1 MHKNNDK
8 EEEMNVKHTF
18 KIFSV
23 LAILLITVFAVQTAL
38 AASLV
43 VGGKG
48 FTEQL
53 LLAEITGQYLT
64 AKGYTVELKTGMGTS
79 LVREALENKQVDLY
93 WEYTGT
99 AFLNF
104 HKNKFANQPADE
116 IYEAVKAKDAE
127 MGIVWLNPS
136 AANNTYALA
145 VRQDDA
151 ESKGLSSME
160 DLAAKLNA
168 GEELTFG
175 CNIEFYK
182 RDDGLKPLQK
192 AYGFEFPRSDVKR
205 METGLVY
212 KALKDGDVDVG
223 LVFATDGR
231 IPAFNF
237 VVLKDTKNYF
247 PAYAITP
254 TVRKEALDENPD
266 LAEHLNKLSALFDDA
281 TMSSLNAQVD
291 VDKKSVNEVA
301 NDFLKAKGLL

>member
-1 MHKNNDK
+1 MKA
-8 EEEMNVKHTF
+8 
-18 KIFSV
+18 V
-23 LAILLITVFAVQTAL
+23 LNRIGILTMLLITLVSLQTAS

-43 VGGKG
+43 IGGKG

-53 LLAEITGQYLT
+53 LLAEITGQYLS
-64 AKGYTVELKTGMGTS
+64 AKGYTVALKTGMGTS
-79 LVREALENKQVDLY
+79 LVREALENKQVDMY

-104 HKNKFANQPADE
+104 HKNKFANQPGDQ
-116 IYEAVKAKDAE
+116 IYEAVKAKDA
-127 MGIVWLNPS
+127 GINIVWLNAS

-145 VRQDDA
+145 VRQADA
-151 ESKGLSSME
+151 EAKGIHTLE
-160 DLAAKLNA
+160 DLAAKLNS
-168 GEELTFG
+168 GEKLTLG

-192 AYGFEFPRSDVKR
+192 AYGFEFSRSDVKR

-231 IPAFNF
+231 IPAFKF
-237 VVLKDTKNYF
+237 TVLKDTKNYF

-254 TVRKEALDENPD
+254 TVRKETLDANPE
-266 LAEHLNKLSALFDDA
+266 LAGHLNTLSGLFDDA
-281 TMSSLNAQVD
+281 TMSALNAEVD
-291 VDKKSVNEVA
+291 VDKKSVAEVA
-301 NDFLKAKGLL
+301 NGFLKAKGLL

>member
-1 MHKNNDK
+1 MK
-8 EEEMNVKHTF
+8 EEMNVKNALK
-18 KIFSV
+18 KIGFLVIMFIAAFSV
-23 LAILLITVFAVQTAL
+23 QTVS
-38 AASLV
+38 AASIV

-64 AKGYTVELKTGMGTS
+64 SKGYDVELRTGMGTS
-79 LVREALENKQVDLY
+79 LVRSALENKQVDLY

-104 HKNKFANQPADE
+104 HKNKFANQPGEE
-116 IYEAVKAKDAE
+116 IYTAVKTKDAGI
-127 MGIVWLNPS
+127 GIVWLNAS

-145 VRQDDA
+145 VRQADA
-151 ESKGLSSME
+151 KAKGLKTLE

-168 GEELTFG
+168 GEKLTLG

-192 AYGFEFPRSDVKR
+192 AYGFKFPRSDIKR
-205 METGLVY
+205 METGLIY

-254 TVRKEALDENPD
+254 TIRKETLAEHPD
-266 LAEHLNKLSALFDDA
+266 LAEHLNKLSGLINDA
-281 TMSSLNAQVD
+281 TMSALNAKVD

-301 NDFLKAKGLL
+301 KSFLIAQGLK

>member
-1 MHKNNDK
+1 LKN
-8 EEEMNVKHTF
+8 
-18 KIFSV
+18 V
-23 LAILLITVFAVQTAL
+23 LKKSGVVAMLLIAVFTVQTAS

-53 LLAEITGQYLT
+53 LLAEITAQYLKS
-64 AKGYTVELKTGMGTS
+64 KGFDVELKTGMGTS

-104 HKNKFANQPADE
+104 HKNKFANQPGSE
-116 IYEAVKAKDAE
+116 IYMAVKDKDAKI
-127 MGIVWLNPS
+127 GIVWLNAS

-145 VRQDDA
+145 VRQADA
-151 ESKGLSSME
+151 KSKGMKTLE
-160 DLAAKLNA
+160 DLADKLNSD
-168 GEELTFG
+168 EKLTLG

-192 AYGFEFPRSDVKR
+192 AYGFKFPRKDIKR

-237 VVLKDTKNYF
+237 VVLKDTNNYF

-254 TVRKEALDENPD
+254 TVRKETLNAHPE
-266 LAEHLNKLSALFDDA
+266 LAKHLNKLSSLIDDA
-281 TMSSLNAQVD
+281 TMSRLNAEVD
-291 VDKKSVNEVA
+291 VDKKSVTEVA
-301 NDFLKAKGLL
+301 RGFLKSKGLI

>member
-1 MHKNNDK
+1 MT
-8 EEEMNVKHTF
+8 VKKRFRNFGLTLLLTLLV
-18 KIFSV
+18 FSV
-23 LAILLITVFAVQTAL
+23 QTTL

-43 VGGKG
+43 IGGKG

-64 AKGYTVELKTGMGTS
+64 AKGYTVALKTGMGTS
-79 LVREALENKQVDLY
+79 LVRQALENKQVDLY

-104 HKNKFANQPADE
+104 HKNKFANQPAAE
-116 IYEAVKAKDAE
+116 IYKAVKAKDE
-127 MGIVWLNPS
+127 KTGIVWLNAS

-145 VRQDDA
+145 VRQADA
-151 ESKGLSSME
+151 EAKGLKTLA
-160 DLAAKLNA
+160 DLAAKLNS
-168 GEELTFG
+168 GEKLTLG

-192 AYGFEFPRSDVKR
+192 TYGFEFSRAAVKR
-205 METGLVY
+205 METGLIY
-212 KALKDGDVDVG
+212 KALKDGNVDVG

-237 VVLKDTKNYF
+237 AVLKDTKNYF

-254 TVRKEALDENPD
+254 TVRQEALAANPD
-266 LAEHLNKLSALFDDA
+266 LAEQLNTLSGLFDDA
-281 TMSSLNAQVD
+281 TMSALNAEVD
-291 VDKKSVNEVA
+291 VEKRSVTEVA
-301 NDFLKAKGLL
+301 KSYLTAKGLI

>member
-1 MHKNNDK
+1 MKK
-8 EEEMNVKHTF
+8 GLKTISF
-18 KIFSV
+18 I
-23 LAILLITVFAVQTAL
+23 AILLATAFTVQTAW
-38 AASLV
+38 AASVV

-53 LLAEITGQYLT
+53 LLAEITGQYLKS
-64 AKGYTVELKTGMGTS
+64 KGYKVELKTGMGTS

-99 AFLNF
+99 AFLTF
-104 HKNKFANQPADE
+104 HKNKFANQPANE
-116 IYEAVKAKDAE
+116 IYTAVKAKDAE
-127 MGIVWLNPS
+127 KGIVWLNAS

-145 VRQDDA
+145 VRKADA
-151 ESKGLSSME
+151 ESKGMKTLE
-160 DLAAKLNA
+160 DLAAKLN
-168 GEELTFG
+168 GGDKLTLG

-192 AYGFEFPRSDVKR
+192 KYGFKFPRADVKR
-205 METGLVY
+205 METGLIY

-231 IPAFNF
+231 IPAFDF

-254 TVRKEALDENPD
+254 TVQKETLDANPD
-266 LAEHLNKLSALFDDA
+266 LAEHLNKLSGLLDDA
-281 TMSSLNAQVD
+281 TMSALNAEVD
-291 VDKKSVNEVA
+291 VDKKSVTEVA
-301 NDFLKAKGLL
+301 EGFLKAKGLI

>member
-1 MHKNNDK
+1 MKN
-8 EEEMNVKHTF
+8 EMKF
-18 KIFSV
+18 FG
-23 LAILLITVFAVQTAL
+23 LAVMLMTLAFFVQTAS
-38 AASLV
+38 AASIV

-64 AKGYTVELKTGMGTS
+64 SKGYTVEMKTGMGTS

-99 AFLNF
+99 AFLTF
-104 HKNKFANQPADE
+104 HKNKFANQPGEA
-116 IYEAVKAKDAE
+116 IYQAVKAKDE
-127 MGIVWLNPS
+127 KIGIVWLDAS
-136 AANNTYALA
+136 KANNTYALA
-145 VRQDDA
+145 VRQADA
-151 ESKGLSSME
+151 KAKGLMSLE
-160 DLAAKLNA
+160 DLATKLNA
-168 GEELTFG
+168 GEELTLG

-192 AYGFEFPRSDVKR
+192 AYGFKFPRSAIKR
-205 METGLVY
+205 MDTGLVY

-237 VVLKDTKNYF
+237 SVLKDTKNFF

-254 TVRKEALDENPD
+254 TVRKETLAAHPD
-266 LAEHLNKLSALFDDA
+266 LADHLNKLSALFDDT
-281 TMSSLNAQVD
+281 TMSALNAQVD
-291 VDKKSVNEVA
+291 VDKKSVTTVA
-301 NDFLKAKGLL
+301 EGFLKEKGLI

>member
-1 MHKNNDK
+1 MILKNACK
-8 EEEMNVKHTF
+8 LLTV
-18 KIFSV
+18 V
-23 LAILLITVFAVQTAL
+23 VILLITVFTVQTAS
-38 AASLV
+38 AASVV

-64 AKGYTVELKTGMGTS
+64 AKGYDVELKTGMGTS

-104 HKNKFANQPADE
+104 HKNKFANQPGDE
-116 IYEAVKAKDAE
+116 IYDAVKAKDAGI
-127 MGIVWLNPS
+127 GIVWLNPS

-145 VRQDDA
+145 VRQADA
-151 ESKGLSSME
+151 ESKGLKSLE
-160 DLAAKLNA
+160 DLAAKLNS
-168 GEELTFG
+168 GEQLTFG

-192 AYGFEFPRSDVKR
+192 AYGFKFPRSDVKR

-237 VVLKDTKNYF
+237 SVLKDTKNYF

-254 TVRKEALDENPD
+254 TIRKETLDANPE
-266 LAEHLNKLSALFDDA
+266 LADHLNKLSGLFDDA
-281 TMSSLNAQVD
+281 TMSALNAEVD
-291 VDKKSVNEVA
+291 VDKKSVTEVA
-301 NDFLKAKGLL
+301 QASLQSQGLL

>member
-1 MHKNNDK
+1 MQNAFKN
-8 EEEMNVKHTF
+8 
-18 KIFSV
+18 FSFV
-23 LAILLITVFAVQTAL
+23 VILLIAVFSVQTAL
-38 AASLV
+38 AASIV

-64 AKGYTVELKTGMGTS
+64 SKGYDVELKTGMGTS

-99 AFLNF
+99 AFLTF
-104 HKNKFANQPADE
+104 HKNKFTNQPGEE
-116 IYEAVKAKDAE
+116 IYKAVKAKDAKI
-127 MGIVWLNPS
+127 GIVWLNAS

-145 VRQDDA
+145 VRQADA
-151 ESKGLSSME
+151 EAKGMKSLE

-168 GEELTFG
+168 GNKLTLG

-192 AYGFEFPRSDVKR
+192 AYGFKFPRSDIKR

-237 VVLKDTKNYF
+237 AVLMDTKNFF

-254 TVRKEALDENPD
+254 TIRKETLDANPD
-266 LAEHLNKLSALFDDA
+266 LAEHLNKLSGLFDDA
-281 TMSSLNAQVD
+281 TMSALNANVD
-291 VDKKSVNEVA
+291 VDKKSVTEVA
-301 NDFLKAKGLL
+301 KEFLKAQGLN

>member
-1 MHKNNDK
+1 MILKNACK
-8 EEEMNVKHTF
+8 LL
-18 KIFSV
+18 SV
-23 LAILLITVFAVQTAL
+23 VAILLITAFTVQTAW
-38 AASLV
+38 AGSVV

-64 AKGYTVELKTGMGTS
+64 AKGYEVELKTGMGTS

-104 HKNKFANQPADE
+104 HKNKFANQPGDE
-116 IYEAVKAKDAE
+116 IYAAVKAKDAQS
-127 MGIVWLNPS
+127 GIVWLNAS

-145 VRQDDA
+145 VRQADA
-151 ESKGLSSME
+151 KSKGLNSLE
-160 DLAAKLNA
+160 DLASKLNA
-168 GEELTFG
+168 GEKLTFG

-192 AYGFEFPRSDVKR
+192 AYGFKFPRSDIKR

-237 VVLKDTKNYF
+237 SVLKDTKNYF

-254 TVRKEALDENPD
+254 TVRKETLDANPD
-266 LAEHLNKLSALFDDA
+266 LAAHLNKLSALFDDA
-281 TMSSLNAQVD
+281 TMSALNAEVD
-291 VDKKSVNEVA
+291 VDKKSVTEVA
-301 NDFLKAKGLL
+301 RGFLKAKGLL

>member
-1 MHKNNDK
+1 M
-8 EEEMNVKHTF
+8 
-18 KIFSV
+18 
-23 LAILLITVFAVQTAL
+23 AILAVNTA
-38 AASLV
+38 AASSIV

-64 AKGYTVELKTGMGTS
+64 AQGYDVELKTGMGTS
-79 LVREALENKQVDLY
+79 LVRKALENQQVDLY

-104 HKNKFANQPADE
+104 HKNKFENQPAEE
-116 IYEAVKAKDAE
+116 IYAAVKAKDAE
-127 MGIVWLNPS
+127 SNIVWLNAS

-145 VRQDDA
+145 VRQSDA
-151 ESKGLSSME
+151 KSKGLKSLE

-168 GEELTFG
+168 GENLTLG

-192 AYGFEFPRSDVKR
+192 TYGFKFPRSDVKR

-237 VVLKDTKNYF
+237 VVLEDTKNYF

-254 TVRKEALDENPD
+254 TVRKEVLDANPD
-266 LAEHLNKLSALFDDA
+266 LADHLNKLSALFDDA
-281 TMSSLNAQVD
+281 TISALNAEVD
-291 VDKKSVNEVA
+291 VDKKSVAEVA
-301 NDFLKAKGLL
+301 NSFLKAQGLL

>member
-1 MHKNNDK
+1 MK
-8 EEEMNVKHTF
+8 EEVTLKNAFTKIGFVVILVIATF
-18 KIFSV
+18 LVQS
-23 LAILLITVFAVQTAL
+23 AV
-38 AASLV
+38 AASIV

-64 AKGYTVELKTGMGTS
+64 SKGFDVELKTGMGTS

-104 HKNKFANQPADE
+104 HKNKFANQPGAE
-116 IYEAVKAKDAE
+116 IYKAVKAKDE
-127 MGIVWLNPS
+127 GVGIVWLNAS

-145 VRQDDA
+145 VRKADS
-151 ESKGLSSME
+151 ESKGLKTLE

-168 GEELTFG
+168 GDKLTLG

-192 AYGFEFPRSDVKR
+192 TYGFKFPRSDIKR

-254 TVRKEALDENPD
+254 TVRKETLSAHPD
-266 LAEHLNKLSALFDDA
+266 LAAHLNKLSSLFDDA
-281 TMSSLNAQVD
+281 TMSALNAQVD
-291 VDKKSVNEVA
+291 VEKKSVTEVA
-301 NDFLKAKGLL
+301 DGFLKARGLK

>member
-1 MHKNNDK
+1 MILKNALK
-8 EEEMNVKHTF
+8 KL
-18 KIFSV
+18 SV
-23 LAILLITVFAVQTAL
+23 VTILLIVAISVQTAS
-38 AASLV
+38 AASIV

-53 LLAEITGQYLT
+53 LLAEITGQFLT
-64 AKGYTVELKTGMGTS
+64 AKGYAVELKTGMGTS

-104 HKNKFANQPADE
+104 HKNKFANQPGTE
-116 IYEAVKAKDAE
+116 IYEAVKSKDAGI
-127 MGIVWLNPS
+127 GIVWLNAS

-145 VRQDDA
+145 VRKADA
-151 ESKGLSSME
+151 DAKGIRTLE
-160 DLAAKLNA
+160 DLADKLNG
-168 GEELTFG
+168 GENLTLG

-192 AYGFEFPRSDVKR
+192 AYGFEFPRSAVKR
-205 METGLVY
+205 MDTGLVY

-237 VVLKDTKNYF
+237 SVLKDTKNYF

-254 TVRKEALDENPD
+254 TVRKETLDAHPE
-266 LAEHLNKLSALFDDA
+266 LAGHLNTLSGLFDDA
-281 TMSSLNAQVD
+281 TMSALNAEVD
-291 VDKKSVNEVA
+291 VDKKSVSEVA
-301 NDFLKAKGLL
+301 QGFLKGKGLL

>member
-1 MHKNNDK
+1 MRGV
-8 EEEMNVKHTF
+8 VK
-18 KIFSV
+18 KLNLAVIV
-23 LAILLITVFAVQTAL
+23 LAVMFFFTQTA
-38 AASLV
+38 AADTIV

-64 AKGYTVELKTGMGTS
+64 AKGYTVTLKTGMGTS

-99 AFLNF
+99 AFLTF

-116 IYEAVKAKDAE
+116 IYKSVKAKDE
-127 MGIVWLNPS
+127 EIGIVWLNAS

-145 VRQDDA
+145 VRGDDA
-151 ESKGLSSME
+151 EAKGIKTLE
-160 DLAAKLNA
+160 DLAAKLNG
-168 GEELTFG
+168 GEKLTLG

-182 RDDGLKPLQK
+182 RDDGLKPLQE

-237 VVLKDTKNYF
+237 TVLKDTKNFF

-254 TVRKEALDENPD
+254 TVRKETLDANLE
-266 LAEHLNKLSALFDDA
+266 LADHLNKLSSLFDDA
-281 TMSSLNAQVD
+281 TMSALNAEVD
-291 VDKKSVNEVA
+291 VDKKSVTEVA
-301 NDFLKAKGLL
+301 NGFLKAKGLL

>member
-1 MHKNNDK
+1 MKEGMNLKNALK
-8 EEEMNVKHTF
+8 KLSVVTF
-18 KIFSV
+18 LLMV
-23 LAILLITVFAVQTAL
+23 AISVQTAS
-38 AASLV
+38 AASIV

-53 LLAEITGQYLT
+53 LLAEITGQFLT
-64 AKGYTVELKTGMGTS
+64 AKGYAVELKTGMGTS

-104 HKNKFANQPADE
+104 HKNKFANQPGAE
-116 IYEAVKAKDAE
+116 IYEAVKSKDAGI
-127 MGIVWLNPS
+127 GIVWLNAS

-145 VRQDDA
+145 VRQADA
-151 ESKGLSSME
+151 DAKGIRTLE
-160 DLAAKLNA
+160 DLADKLNA
-168 GEELTFG
+168 GENLTLG

-192 AYGFEFPRSDVKR
+192 AYGFEFPRSAVKR
-205 METGLVY
+205 MDTGLVY

-237 VVLKDTKNYF
+237 SVLKDTKNYF

-254 TVRKEALDENPD
+254 TVRKETLDEHPE
-266 LAEHLNKLSALFDDA
+266 LAGHLNTLSGLFDDA
-281 TMSSLNAQVD
+281 TMSALNAEVD
-291 VDKKSVNEVA
+291 VDKKSVSEVA
-301 NDFLKAKGLL
+301 QGFLKAKGLL

>member
-1 MHKNNDK
+1 M
-8 EEEMNVKHTF
+8 EEKMILKKALKLFCFVA
-18 KIFSV
+18 V
-23 LAILLITVFAVQTAL
+23 LLITAFSVQTVSAT
-38 AASLV
+38 SLV

-53 LLAEITGQYLT
+53 LLAEITSQYLT

-99 AFLNF
+99 AFLTF
-104 HKNKFANQPADE
+104 HKNKFANQPAAQ
-116 IYEAVKAKDAE
+116 IYEAVKAKDE
-127 MGIVWLNPS
+127 EIGIVWLNAS

-145 VRQDDA
+145 VRQADA
-151 ESKGLSSME
+151 ESKGMKTLE
-160 DLAAKLNA
+160 DLAAKLNG
-168 GEELTFG
+168 GEKLSLG

-192 AYGFEFPRSDVKR
+192 AYGFKFPCSQIKR

-237 VVLKDTKNYF
+237 TVLTDTKNYF

-254 TVRKEALDENPD
+254 TVRIETLKANPE
-266 LAEHLNKLSALFDDA
+266 LAEHLNKLSGLFDDA
-281 TMSSLNAQVD
+281 TMSALNAEVD
-291 VDKKSVNEVA
+291 VDKKSVTEVA
-301 NDFLKAKGLL
+301 NGFLKAQGLI

>member
-1 MHKNNDK
+1 M
-8 EEEMNVKHTF
+8 
-18 KIFSV
+18 
-23 LAILLITVFAVQTAL
+23 
-38 AASLV
+38 
-43 VGGKG
+43 
-48 FTEQL
+48 

-64 AKGYTVELKTGMGTS
+64 AKGYDVELKTGMGTS
-79 LVREALENKQVDLY
+79 LVREALENKQVDVY

-104 HKNKFANQPADE
+104 HKNKFANQPGDE
-116 IYEAVKAKDAE
+116 IYDAVKAKDAGI
-127 MGIVWLNPS
+127 GIVWLNAS

-145 VRQDDA
+145 VRQADA
-151 ESKGLSSME
+151 QSKSLKSLE
-160 DLAAKLNA
+160 DLAAKLNS
-168 GEELTFG
+168 GEKLTFG

-192 AYGFEFPRSDVKR
+192 AYGFKFPRSDVKR

-254 TVRKEALDENPD
+254 TIRKETLDANPD
-266 LAEHLNKLSALFDDA
+266 LADHLNKLSALFDDA
-281 TMSSLNAQVD
+281 TMSALNAEVD
-291 VDKKSVNEVA
+291 VDKKSVTEVA
-301 NDFLKAKGLL
+301 QGFLKAKGLL

>member
-1 MHKNNDK
+1 MILKNACK
-8 EEEMNVKHTF
+8 LLTV
-18 KIFSV
+18 V
-23 LAILLITVFAVQTAL
+23 VILLITVFTVQTAS
-38 AASLV
+38 AASVV

-64 AKGYTVELKTGMGTS
+64 AKGYDVELKTGMGTS

-104 HKNKFANQPADE
+104 HKNKFANQPGDE
-116 IYEAVKAKDAE
+116 IYDAVKAKDAGI
-127 MGIVWLNPS
+127 GIVWLNPS

-145 VRQDDA
+145 VRQADA
-151 ESKGLSSME
+151 ESKGLKSLE
-160 DLAAKLNA
+160 DLAAKLNS
-168 GEELTFG
+168 GEQLTFG

-192 AYGFEFPRSDVKR
+192 AYGFKFPRSDVKR

-237 VVLKDTKNYF
+237 SVLKDTKNYF

-254 TVRKEALDENPD
+254 TIRKETLDANPE
-266 LAEHLNKLSALFDDA
+266 LADHLNKLSGLFDDA
-281 TMSSLNAQVD
+281 TMSALNAEVD
-291 VDKKSVNEVA
+291 VDKKSVTEVA
-301 NDFLKAKGLL
+301 QAFLQSQGLL

>member
-1 MHKNNDK
+1 MQNAFKN
-8 EEEMNVKHTF
+8 
-18 KIFSV
+18 FSFV
-23 LAILLITVFAVQTAL
+23 VILLIAVFSVQTAL
-38 AASLV
+38 AASIV

-64 AKGYTVELKTGMGTS
+64 SKGYDVELKTGMGTS

-99 AFLNF
+99 AFLTF
-104 HKNKFANQPADE
+104 HKNKFTNQPGEE
-116 IYEAVKAKDAE
+116 IYKAVKAKDAKI
-127 MGIVWLNPS
+127 GIVWLNAS

-145 VRQDDA
+145 VRQADA
-151 ESKGLSSME
+151 EAKGMKSLE

-168 GEELTFG
+168 GNKLTLG

-192 AYGFEFPRSDVKR
+192 AYGFKFPRSDIKR

-237 VVLKDTKNYF
+237 AVLMDTKNFF

-254 TVRKEALDENPD
+254 TIRKETLDANPD
-266 LAEHLNKLSALFDDA
+266 LA
-281 TMSSLNAQVD
+281 
-291 VDKKSVNEVA
+291 
-301 NDFLKAKGLL
+301 

>member
-1 MHKNNDK
+1 MKEGIALKN
-8 EEEMNVKHTF
+8 
-18 KIFSV
+18 V
-23 LAILLITVFAVQTAL
+23 LKKSGVVAMLLIAVFTVQTAS

-53 LLAEITGQYLT
+53 LLAEITAQYLKS
-64 AKGYTVELKTGMGTS
+64 KGFDVELKTGMGTS

-104 HKNKFANQPADE
+104 HKNKFANQPGSE
-116 IYEAVKAKDAE
+116 IYMAVKDKDAKI
-127 MGIVWLNPS
+127 GIVWLNAS

-145 VRQDDA
+145 VRQADA
-151 ESKGLSSME
+151 KSKGMKTLE
-160 DLAAKLNA
+160 DLADKLNSD
-168 GEELTFG
+168 EKLTLG

-192 AYGFEFPRSDVKR
+192 AYGFKFPRKDIKR

-237 VVLKDTKNYF
+237 VVLKDTNNYF

-254 TVRKEALDENPD
+254 TVRKETLNAHPE
-266 LAEHLNKLSALFDDA
+266 LAKHLNKLSSLIDDA
-281 TMSSLNAQVD
+281 TMSRLNAEVD
-291 VDKKSVNEVA
+291 VDKKSVTEVA
-301 NDFLKAKGLL
+301 RGFLKSKGLI

>member
-1 MHKNNDK
+1 LKN
-8 EEEMNVKHTF
+8 
-18 KIFSV
+18 V
-23 LAILLITVFAVQTAL
+23 LRKLCIVTVVFIAAFAVQTAS

-53 LLAEITGQYLT
+53 VLAEITGQYLT
-64 AKGYTVELKTGMGTS
+64 AKGYAVKLKTGMGTS
-79 LVREALENKQVDLY
+79 LLRGALENKQVDLY

-99 AFLNF
+99 AFLTF
-104 HKNKFANQPADE
+104 HKNKFQNQSGEE
-116 IYEAVKAKDAE
+116 IYKAVKAKDAE
-127 MGIVWLNPS
+127 NNIVWLNAS

-145 VRQDDA
+145 VRQSDA
-151 ESKGLSSME
+151 ESKGLKSLE
-160 DLAAKLNA
+160 DLAAKVNA
-168 GEELTFG
+168 GDKLKLG

-192 AYGFEFPRSDVKR
+192 AYGFEFPRSAIKR

-212 KALKDGDVDVG
+212 KALKDGNVDVG

-254 TVRKEALDENPD
+254 TVNKETLDANPD
-266 LAEHLNKLSALFDDA
+266 LAEHLNKLSGLFDDA
-281 TMSSLNAQVD
+281 TMSALNAEVD

-301 NDFLKAKGLL
+301 KSFLKKNGLL

>member
-1 MHKNNDK
+1 MI
-8 EEEMNVKHTF
+8 VKKRFRNFGLTLLLSLLV
-18 KIFSV
+18 FSV
-23 LAILLITVFAVQTAL
+23 QTTL

-43 VGGKG
+43 IGGKG

-64 AKGYTVELKTGMGTS
+64 AKGYTVALKTGMGTS

-104 HKNKFANQPADE
+104 HKNKFANQPAAE
-116 IYEAVKAKDAE
+116 IYKAVKAKDE
-127 MGIVWLNPS
+127 KIGIVWLNAS

-145 VRQDDA
+145 VRQADA
-151 ESKGLSSME
+151 EAKGLKTLA
-160 DLAAKLNA
+160 DLAAKLNS
-168 GEELTFG
+168 GEKLTLG

-192 AYGFEFPRSDVKR
+192 TYGFEFSRAAVKR
-205 METGLVY
+205 METGLIY
-212 KALKDGDVDVG
+212 KALKDGNVDVG

-237 VVLKDTKNYF
+237 AVLKDTKNYF

-254 TVRKEALDENPD
+254 TVRQETLAANPD
-266 LAEHLNKLSALFDDA
+266 LAEQLNTLSGLFDDA
-281 TMSSLNAQVD
+281 TMSALNAKVD
-291 VDKKSVNEVA
+291 VEKRSVTEVA
-301 NDFLKAKGLL
+301 KSFLTAKGLI

>member
-1 MHKNNDK
+1 MTLKRMGK
-8 EEEMNVKHTF
+8 WFVFLT
-18 KIFSV
+18 V
-23 LAILLITVFAVQTAL
+23 LLAAALSIQTVS

-43 VGGKG
+43 VGGKN

-64 AKGYTVELKTGMGTS
+64 AKGYSVELKTGMGTS
-79 LVREALENKQVDLY
+79 LVRGALENKQIDLY

-99 AFLNF
+99 AFLTF
-104 HKNKFANQPADE
+104 HKNKFAHQPAAE
-116 IYEAVKAKDAE
+116 IYAAVKATDAKI
-127 MGIVWLNPS
+127 GIVWLNPS

-145 VRQDDA
+145 VRKADA
-151 ESKGLSSME
+151 ESKGLRTLE

-168 GEELTFG
+168 GEKLTFG
-175 CNIEFYK
+175 CNIEFYA

-192 AYGFEFPRSDVKR
+192 AYGFSFPRSDVKR
-205 METGLVY
+205 MESGLVY

-254 TVRKEALDENPD
+254 TVRKETLAANPK
-266 LAEHLNKLSALFDDA
+266 LADQLNKLSALFDDT
-281 TMSSLNAQVD
+281 TMSSLNAEVD
-291 VDKKSVNEVA
+291 VDKKSVTEVA
-301 NDFLKAKGLL
+301 KDFLTAKGLN

>member
-1 MHKNNDK
+1 VKN
-8 EEEMNVKHTF
+8 EMKF
-18 KIFSV
+18 FG
-23 LAILLITVFAVQTAL
+23 LAVMLMTLAFFVQTAS
-38 AASLV
+38 AASIV

-64 AKGYTVELKTGMGTS
+64 SKGYTVEMKTGMGTS

-99 AFLNF
+99 AFLTF
-104 HKNKFANQPADE
+104 HKNKFANQTGEA
-116 IYEAVKAKDAE
+116 IYQAVKAKDE
-127 MGIVWLNPS
+127 KIGIVWLDAS
-136 AANNTYALA
+136 KANNTYALA
-145 VRQDDA
+145 VRQADA
-151 ESKGLSSME
+151 KAKGLMSLE
-160 DLAAKLNA
+160 DLATKLNA
-168 GEELTFG
+168 GEELTLG

-192 AYGFEFPRSDVKR
+192 AYGFKFPRSAIKR
-205 METGLVY
+205 MDTGLVY

-237 VVLKDTKNYF
+237 SVLKDTKNFF

-254 TVRKEALDENPD
+254 TVRKETLAAHPD
-266 LAEHLNKLSALFDDA
+266 LADHLNKLSALFDDT
-281 TMSSLNAQVD
+281 TMSALNAQVD
-291 VDKKSVNEVA
+291 VDKKSVTTVA
-301 NDFLKAKGLL
+301 EGFLKEKGLI

>member
-1 MHKNNDK
+1 MKK
-8 EEEMNVKHTF
+8 TLK
-18 KIFSV
+18 KIGFITGT
-23 LAILLITVFAVQTAL
+23 LFAIFMATTAL
-38 AASLV
+38 ASSIV

-64 AKGYTVELKTGMGTS
+64 SKGYDVELKTGMGSS
-79 LVREALENKQVDLY
+79 LVRKALENKQIDLY

-99 AFLNF
+99 AFLNY
-104 HKNKFANQPADE
+104 HKNKFANQPGNE
-116 IYEAVKAKDAE
+116 IYDAVKAKDAE
-127 MGIVWLNPS
+127 AGIVWLNAS

-145 VRQDDA
+145 VRQADA
-151 ESKGLSSME
+151 EAKGIKTLE
-160 DLAAKLNA
+160 DLAAKLN
-168 GEELTFG
+168 GGNKLLLG

-192 AYGFEFPRSDVKR
+192 AYGFEFPRSDIKR
-205 METGLVY
+205 MDTGLVY
-212 KALKDGDVDVG
+212 KALKDGNVDVG

-254 TVRKEALDENPD
+254 TVRKETLDANPN
-266 LAEHLNKLSALFDDA
+266 LAKYLNTLSGLFNDA
-281 TMSSLNAQVD
+281 TMSRLNATVD
-291 VDKKSVNEVA
+291 VDKKSVSEVA
-301 NDFLKAKGLL
+301 KGFLKAQGLL

>member
-1 MHKNNDK
+1 MKK
-8 EEEMNVKHTF
+8 TVK
-18 KIFSV
+18 V
-23 LAILLITVFAVQTAL
+23 LSSPVFLLVFLFTVQTSW

-64 AKGYTVELKTGMGTS
+64 SKGYNIELKTGMGTS
-79 LVREALENKQVDLY
+79 LVRKALENKQVDLY

-104 HKNKFANQPADE
+104 HKNKFANQSGDE
-116 IYEAVKAKDAE
+116 IYKSVKAKDAG
-127 MGIVWLNPS
+127 MNIIWLNAS

-145 VRQDDA
+145 VRQADSQ
-151 ESKGLSSME
+151 SKGLKSLE
-160 DLAAKLNA
+160 DLAAKLND
-168 GEELTFG
+168 GEKLTLG

-192 AYGFEFPRSDVKR
+192 AYGFKFPRANIKR

-254 TVRKEALDENPD
+254 TIRKETLDAHPD
-266 LAEHLNKLSALFDDA
+266 LAKHLNKLSSLFDDA
-281 TMSSLNAQVD
+281 TMSKLNAEVD
-291 VDKKSVNEVA
+291 VDKKSVTEVA
-301 NDFLKAKGLL
+301 KGFLKANGL

>member
-1 MHKNNDK
+1 MKQA
-8 EEEMNVKHTF
+8 F
-18 KIFSV
+18 RLFSIV
-23 LAILLITVFAVQTAL
+23 AVLLIAVSTVQ
-38 AASLV
+38 AASVV

-64 AKGYTVELKTGMGTS
+64 AKGYTVELKTGMGTT
-79 LVREALENKQVDLY
+79 LVRGALENKQVDLY

-104 HKNKFANQPADE
+104 HKNKFANQPPDE
-116 IYEAVKAKDAE
+116 IYKAVKAEDAKI
-127 MGIVWLNPS
+127 GIVWLNPS

-145 VRQDDA
+145 VRQADA
-151 ESKGLSSME
+151 EAKGLRTLE

-168 GEELTFG
+168 GEKLVFG

-192 AYGFEFPRSDVKR
+192 AYGFKFPRSDVKR

-212 KALKDGDVDVG
+212 KALKDGNVDVG

-254 TVRKEALDENPD
+254 TIRKETLDAIRT
-266 LAEHLNKLSALFDDA
+266 LRII
-281 TMSSLNAQVD
+281 
-291 VDKKSVNEVA
+291 
-301 NDFLKAKGLL
+301 

>member
-1 MHKNNDK
+1 MA
-8 EEEMNVKHTF
+8 V
-18 KIFSV
+18 V
-23 LAILLITVFAVQTAL
+23 LIMVFTVQSAS
-38 AASLV
+38 AASVV

-53 LLAEITGQYLT
+53 LLAEITGQYLK
-64 AKGYTVELKTGMGTS
+64 AQGYDVELKTGMGTS

-104 HKNKFANQPADE
+104 HKNKFANQPGDE
-116 IYEAVKAKDAE
+116 IYEAVKAKDAGI
-127 MGIVWLNPS
+127 GIVWLNPS

-145 VRQDDA
+145 VRQADA
-151 ESKGLSSME
+151 QSKGLQSLD
-160 DLAAKLNA
+160 DLAAKLNS
-168 GEELTFG
+168 GEKLTFG

-192 AYGFEFPRSDVKR
+192 AYGFKFPRSDVKR

-231 IPAFNF
+231 IPAFDF

-254 TVRKEALDENPD
+254 TIRKETLDANPD
-266 LAEHLNKLSALFDDA
+266 LADHLNKLSALFDDA
-281 TMSSLNAQVD
+281 TMSALNAEVD
-291 VDKKSVNEVA
+291 VEKKSVTEVA
-301 NDFLKAKGLL
+301 EGFLKSKGLL

>member
-1 MHKNNDK
+1 
-8 EEEMNVKHTF
+8 VKKAF
-18 KIFSV
+18 KLFSV
-23 LAILLITVFAVQTAL
+23 VAILLIAVFTVQTAW
-38 AASLV
+38 AASVV

-116 IYEAVKAKDAE
+116 IYAAVKAKDSE
-127 MGIVWLNPS
+127 IGIVWLDPS

-145 VRQDDA
+145 VRQADA
-151 ESKGLSSME
+151 ESKGLQTLE

-168 GEELTFG
+168 DEELTFG

-231 IPAFNF
+231 IPAFDF

-254 TVRKEALDENPD
+254 TVRQETLDANPD
-266 LAEHLNKLSALFDDA
+266 LADHLNTLSGLFDDA
-281 TMSSLNAQVD
+281 TMSALNAEVD
-291 VDKKSVNEVA
+291 VEKKSVTEVA
-301 NDFLKAKGLL
+301 QNFLKAKGLL

>member
-1 MHKNNDK
+1 LKK
-8 EEEMNVKHTF
+8 TLK
-18 KIFSV
+18 KIGFITGT
-23 LAILLITVFAVQTAL
+23 LFAIFMATTAL
-38 AASLV
+38 ASSIV

-64 AKGYTVELKTGMGTS
+64 SKGYDVELKTGMGSS
-79 LVREALENKQVDLY
+79 LVRKALENKQVDLY

-99 AFLNF
+99 AFLNY
-104 HKNKFANQPADE
+104 HKNKFANQPGNE
-116 IYEAVKAKDAE
+116 IYDAVKAKDAE
-127 MGIVWLNPS
+127 AGIVWLNAS

-145 VRQDDA
+145 VRQADA
-151 ESKGLSSME
+151 ESKGIKTLE
-160 DLAAKLNA
+160 DLAAKLN
-168 GEELTFG
+168 GGNKLLLG

-192 AYGFEFPRSDVKR
+192 AYGFEFPRSDIKR
-205 METGLVY
+205 MDTGLVY
-212 KALKDGDVDVG
+212 KALKDGNVDVG

-254 TVRKEALDENPD
+254 TVRKETLDANPN
-266 LAEHLNKLSALFDDA
+266 LAEYLNTLSGLFNDA
-281 TMSSLNAQVD
+281 TMSRLNATVD
-291 VDKKSVNEVA
+291 VDKKSVSEVA
-301 NDFLKAKGLL
+301 KGFLKAQGLL

>member
-1 MHKNNDK
+1 MK
-8 EEEMNVKHTF
+8 MNIKRLSLTVLLCLTV
-18 KIFSV
+18 FSV
-23 LAILLITVFAVQTAL
+23 QTTL

-53 LLAEITGQYLT
+53 VLAQITADYLM
-64 AKGYTVELKTGMGTS
+64 AKGYEVELKTGMGTS
-79 LVREALENKQVDLY
+79 LVRKALENKQVDLY

-104 HKNKFANQPADE
+104 HKHKFANQPADQ
-116 IYEAVKAKDAE
+116 IYKEVKAEDE
-127 MGIVWLNPS
+127 GLGIVWLNPS
-136 AANNTYALA
+136 AANDTYALA
-145 VRQDDA
+145 VRQADA
-151 ESKGLSSME
+151 ESKGLKTLE

-168 GEELTFG
+168 GEKMTLG

-192 AYGFEFPRSDVKR
+192 AYGFKFPRPAVKR
-205 METGLVY
+205 METGLIY

-231 IPAFNF
+231 IPAFHF
-237 VVLKDTKNYF
+237 TVLKDTKNFF

-254 TVRKEALDENPD
+254 TVRKETLTAHPD
-266 LAEHLNKLSALFDDA
+266 LAEHLNKLSGLLDDA
-281 TMSSLNAQVD
+281 TMSSLNAAVD
-291 VDKKSVNEVA
+291 VDKKSVSEVA
-301 NDFLKAKGLL
+301 KTFLKDKGLI

>member
-1 MHKNNDK
+1 MKK
-8 EEEMNVKHTF
+8 TLKSLSFTVIVLF
-18 KIFSV
+18 IAVFS
-23 LAILLITVFAVQTAL
+23 VQTAS
-38 AASLV
+38 AASIV

-64 AKGYTVELKTGMGTS
+64 AKGYTVELKTGMGTT
-79 LVREALENKQVDLY
+79 LVRGALENKQVDLY

-99 AFLNF
+99 AFLVF

-116 IYEAVKAKDAE
+116 IYKSVKAEDAKI
-127 MGIVWLNPS
+127 GIVWLNPS

-145 VRQDDA
+145 VRQADA
-151 ESKGLSSME
+151 DAKGLRTLE

-168 GEELTFG
+168 GEKLTFG

-192 AYGFEFPRSDVKR
+192 AYGFEFPRADVKR
-205 METGLVY
+205 MDAGLVY

-237 VVLKDTKNYF
+237 VVLKDTKNFF

-254 TVRKEALDENPD
+254 TIRKETLDAHPD
-266 LAEHLNKLSALFDDA
+266 LGDDLNKLSALFDDA
-281 TMSSLNAQVD
+281 TMSALNAQVD
-291 VDKKSVNEVA
+291 VEKKSVAEVA
-301 NDFLKAKGLL
+301 QNFLKSKGLL

>member
-1 MHKNNDK
+1 MKEDMILKNALK
-8 EEEMNVKHTF
+8 KL
-18 KIFSV
+18 SV
-23 LAILLITVFAVQTAL
+23 VTVLLIVAISVQTAS
-38 AASLV
+38 AASIV

-64 AKGYTVELKTGMGTS
+64 AKGYAVELKTGMGTS

-104 HKNKFANQPADE
+104 HKNKFANQPGAE
-116 IYEAVKAKDAE
+116 IYEAVKTKDAGI
-127 MGIVWLNPS
+127 GIVWLNAS

-145 VRQDDA
+145 VRQADA
-151 ESKGLSSME
+151 EAKGIRTLE

-168 GEELTFG
+168 GEKLSLG

-192 AYGFEFPRSDVKR
+192 AYGFEFPRSDIKR
-205 METGLVY
+205 MDTGLVY

-237 VVLKDTKNYF
+237 SVLKDTKNYF

-254 TVRKEALDENPD
+254 TVRKETLDANPG
-266 LAEHLNKLSALFDDA
+266 LADHLNKLSALFDDA
-281 TMSSLNAQVD
+281 TMSALNAEVD

-301 NDFLKAKGLL
+301 KGFLTAKGLL

>member
-1 MHKNNDK
+1 MKSALK
-8 EEEMNVKHTF
+8 KISFVTMVFIATF
-18 KIFSV
+18 
-23 LAILLITVFAVQTAL
+23 TVQTAL
-38 AASLV
+38 AASIV

-53 LLAEITGQYLT
+53 LLAEITGQFLT
-64 AKGYTVELKTGMGTS
+64 AKGFDVKLKTGMGTS
-79 LVREALENKQVDLY
+79 LVREALENKQVDMY

-104 HKNKFANQPADE
+104 HKNKFANQPAEE
-116 IYEAVKAKDAE
+116 IYESVKSKDAGI
-127 MGIVWLNPS
+127 GIVWLKAS

-145 VRQDDA
+145 VRQADA
-151 ESKGLSSME
+151 DSKGIRTLE

-168 GEELTFG
+168 GEKLSLG

-182 RDDGLKPLQK
+182 RDDGLKPLQE
-192 AYGFEFPRSDVKR
+192 AYGFEFPRSDIKR

-237 VVLKDTKNYF
+237 SVLKDTKNYF

-254 TVRKEALDENPD
+254 TVRKETLDANPG
-266 LAEHLNKLSALFDDA
+266 LADHLNTLSALFDDA
-281 TMSSLNAQVD
+281 TISALNAEVD
-291 VDKKSVNEVA
+291 VDKKSVTEVA
-301 NDFLKAKGLL
+301 KGFLKAQGLL